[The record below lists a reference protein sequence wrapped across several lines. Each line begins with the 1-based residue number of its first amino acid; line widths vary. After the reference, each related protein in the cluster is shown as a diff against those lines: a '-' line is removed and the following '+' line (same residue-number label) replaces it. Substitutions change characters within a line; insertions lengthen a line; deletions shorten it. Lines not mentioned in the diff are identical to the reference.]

1 MRRIILQSELE
12 NIIKELLSKGYEGG
26 YWDYKEDYTSCTD
39 RYYLSCILAKQ
50 RKKIIRKLLI
60 L

>member
-26 YWDYKEDYTSCTD
+26 YWDYKRT
-39 RYYLSCILAKQ
+39 IPHA
-50 RKKIIRKLLI
+50 KKIN
-60 L
+60 